1 MTITDATGQAL
12 IAAWR
17 AKYPGAGWPTLS
29 DAKEMLCAALANGKA
44 LLSNELL
51 PCPVCGSAFLISQE
65 PHDNHLVA
73 GKFYIFHEYGPIGS
87 AARACPIDVPKHF
100 DTREEAI
107 AAWNTRTPDPELLA
121 ARRTIEG
128 AAGDVIAERQ
138 RQVETEGWTPE
149 HDDEHA
155 KGEMARAA
163 ACYVLVAA
171 ATLAPLKTA
180 ARHVVEW
187 LWPWDARW
195 WKPTDRRRDLVKA
208 GALIIAEIERLDR
221 AALSNS
227 GEQVK

>member
-107 AAWNTRTPDPELLA
+107 AAWNRRTPDPELLA
-121 ARRTIEG
+121 ARRAQQWQPIETARKTVDETVLLRIEHINYG
-128 AAGDVIAERQ
+128 IAAPDDKHRWEELVTAYWTDFNGGGWVWHGLAGTPTHWRPLPRGFSAIHPAPSPSLGEARLAE
-138 RQVETEGWTPE
+138 
-149 HDDEHA
+149 
-155 KGEMARAA
+155 GEA
-163 ACYVLVAA
+163 VAW
-171 ATLAPLKTA
+171 
-180 ARHVVEW
+180 R
-187 LWPWDARW
+187 
-195 WKPTDRRRDLVKA
+195 
-208 GALIIAEIERLDR
+208 
-221 AALSNS
+221 
-227 GEQVK
+227 

>member
-121 ARRTIEG
+121 ARRTIEEMT
-128 AAGDVIAERQ
+128 AALKPFA
-138 RQVETEGWTPE
+138 
-149 HDDEHA
+149 
-155 KGEMARAA
+155 EMADDYDPPEGDDRELAWLEYNEMGWLRRA
-163 ACYVLVAA
+163 
-171 ATLAPLKTA
+171 
-180 ARHVVEW
+180 
-187 LWPWDARW
+187 
-195 WKPTDRRRDLVKA
+195 
-208 GALIIAEIERLDR
+208 R

>member
-1 MTITDATGQAL
+1 MVT
-12 IAAWR
+12 
-17 AKYPGAGWPTLS
+17 TLNPNVTEERVR
-29 DAKEMLCAALANGKA
+29 EMLAAAEKA
-44 LLSNELL
+44 TPGPWEVDEAENRDDRGRFTS
-51 PCPVCGSAFLISQE
+51 
-65 PHDNHLVA
+65 
-73 GKFYIFHEYGPIGS
+73 YGV
-87 AARACPIDVPKHF
+87 AARPSWSPDHPKSVV
-100 DTREEAI
+100 DTLNSGVMSINTEHDEDGSSSWDEQG
-107 AAWNTRTPDPELLA
+107 AADTAFISLCDPQTISSILTELLA

-128 AAGDVIAERQ
+128 AARDVIAERQ

>member
-107 AAWNTRTPDPELLA
+107 AAWNRRTPDPELLA
-121 ARRTIEG
+121 ARRTIEEMTG
-128 AAGDVIAERQ
+128 A
-138 RQVETEGWTPE
+138 
-149 HDDEHA
+149 
-155 KGEMARAA
+155 
-163 ACYVLVAA
+163 L
-171 ATLAPLKTA
+171 
-180 ARHVVEW
+180 
-187 LWPWDARW
+187 
-195 WKPTDRRRDLVKA
+195 RDLVLLVDLVEA
-208 GALIIAEIERLDR
+208 SDRTHADAFFILTQQPTTWERAR